1 MTPSNAIGISRTLYP
16 GIVVEADDICRDC
29 LEEAAW
35 EDVDLYEAAV
45 ELERELERVQETPI
59 VVYAERR

>member
-1 MTPSNAIGISRTLYP
+1 MTAGNAIGISRTLYP

-35 EDVDLYEAAV
+35 EDADLDEAAV
-45 ELERELERVQETPI
+45 ELESELERLQEEMI
-59 VVYAERR
+59 AVYAARR